1 MSDSFIRAWRAEE
14 SLSSSENSPQRM
26 SQSVFGCGNHLQMQD
41 GFEMSCPGAA
51 GERDA
56 CTPMNSLFVF
66 LLFLSPVSACCH
78 VSGLSL

>member
-14 SLSSSENSPQRM
+14 SQSSSENSPQRM
-26 SQSVFGCGNHLQMQD
+26 SESVFGCNNHLQMQY

-56 CTPMNSLFVF
+56 CAPMNSLFVF
-66 LLFLSPVSACCH
+66 LFFLSPVSTCFH
-78 VSGLSL
+78 VSE